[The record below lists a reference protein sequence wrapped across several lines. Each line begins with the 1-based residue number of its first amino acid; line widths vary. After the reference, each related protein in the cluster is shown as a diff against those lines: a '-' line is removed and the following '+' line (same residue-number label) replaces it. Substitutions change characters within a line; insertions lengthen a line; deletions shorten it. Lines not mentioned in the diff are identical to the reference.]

1 MLGASLA
8 IDDFGTGYSSL
19 SYLQRCPIDILKID
33 KAFVEVIDR
42 GGEGPVL
49 AQAIVALGETLRMN
63 AVAEGIETEARR
75 AALLGLGCEPGQGS
89 LFAPPLDAEEYW
101 QLLVARGSRGTA
113 GSMRRRV
120 MSGDAA

>member
-1 MLGASLA
+1 
-8 IDDFGTGYSSL
+8 
-19 SYLQRCPIDILKID
+19 
-33 KAFVEVIDR
+33 
-42 GGEGPVL
+42 VL

-63 AVAEGIETEARR
+63 AVAEGIETEAQR
-75 AALLGLGCEPGQGS
+75 AALLGLGCELGQGY